1 MTFPVAA
8 MQTLISARDRS
19 FNYGD
24 GIFTTMQVRGGSIQL
39 WPLHLQRLQRSAA
52 QLGFGAIDWQSVQQQ
67 AQAAITA
74 PEQVIKILIS
84 RGEGGRG
91 YATAEVA
98 APGIYISVSAMP
110 DYRLAQQ
117 QGISLGMATLKLA
130 VQPLLAGLKH
140 NNRLEQVLLKQ
151 ELATTAYDDLLVLDQ
166 QGFITEVSAANVFL
180 HRDGA
185 WHTPELRRA
194 GVAGVMRQHI
204 LQQADIALINW
215 SITELASVDAIF
227 ICNALMG
234 IVPVRS
240 IEGRALSVSKVQ
252 QFSKQ
257 VLC

>member
-1 MTFPVAA
+1 MTFTVAA
-8 MQTLISARDRS
+8 MQPHISTRDRS

-24 GIFTTMQVRGGSIQL
+24 GIFTTMQVRDGHIQL
-39 WPLHLQRLQRSAA
+39 WPLHLERLQRSCT
-52 QLGFGAIDWQSVQQQ
+52 QLGFTAIDWQNVQQQ

-91 YATAEVA
+91 YASADVVK
-98 APGIYISVSAMP
+98 PGIYISVSPMP
-110 DYRLAQQ
+110 DYHLAQR
-117 QGISLGMATLKLA
+117 QGISLGVAQLKLA

-151 ELATTAYDDLLVLDQ
+151 ELANTEYDDLLVLDQ
-166 QGFITEVSAANVFL
+166 QGFITEASAANVFL
-180 HRDGA
+180 HRGGI
-185 WHTPELRRA
+185 WHTPQLQRA
-194 GVAGVMRQHI
+194 GVAGVMRQNI
-204 LQQADIALINW
+204 MQQADIAQVNW
-215 SITELASVDAIF
+215 RFAELASVDAIF

-240 IEGRALSVSKVQ
+240 IEGRTLSISKVQ
-252 QFSKQ
+252 QFLKR

>member
-1 MTFPVAA
+1 
-8 MQTLISARDRS
+8 MQSVIPATDRS

-24 GIFTTMQVRGGSIQL
+24 GIFTTMQVRDGCIQL
-39 WPLHLQRLQRSAA
+39 WPLHLQRLQRSAV
-52 QLGFGAIDWQSVQQQ
+52 QLGFAAIDWQALQQQ

-74 PEQVIKILIS
+74 PEQVIKLLVS

-91 YATAEVA
+91 YAAADVG
-98 APGIYISVSAMP
+98 APGVYVFTSPMP
-110 DYRLAQQ
+110 DYRHAQQ
-117 QGISLGMATLKLA
+117 QGVGLGIAALKLA

-151 ELATTAYDDLLVLDQ
+151 ELAGTEHDDLLVLDQ

-180 HRDGA
+180 FRDGV
-185 WHTPELRRA
+185 WHTPELLRA

-204 LQQADIALINW
+204 MQQADITPVNW
-215 SITELASVDAIF
+215 PATELESVDAMF

-234 IVPVRS
+234 IVPVHS
-240 IEGRALSVSKVQ
+240 VEGRALSVRTVQ

>member
-1 MTFPVAA
+1 MTTF
-8 MQTLISARDRS
+8 ISARDRS

-39 WPLHLQRLQRSAA
+39 WPLHLQRLQHSVS
-52 QLGFGAIDWQSVQQQ
+52 QLGFGTVDWDALQQQ

-74 PEQVIKILIS
+74 PDQVVKVLIS

-91 YATAEVA
+91 YAAADVT
-98 APGIYISVSAMP
+98 APGIYISVSPMP
-110 DYRLAQQ
+110 NYQQAQQ
-117 QGISLGMATLKLA
+117 QGIHLGIASLKLA

-151 ELATTAYDDLLVLDQ
+151 ELAATEYDDLLVLDQ
-166 QGFITEVSAANVFL
+166 QGFITEASAANVFL

-185 WHTPELRRA
+185 WHTPELLRA

-204 LQQADIALINW
+204 LQQV
-215 SITELASVDAIF
+215 SITQVNWGISELASVDAIF

-240 IEGRALSVSKVQ
+240 INGRALTVSKVQ